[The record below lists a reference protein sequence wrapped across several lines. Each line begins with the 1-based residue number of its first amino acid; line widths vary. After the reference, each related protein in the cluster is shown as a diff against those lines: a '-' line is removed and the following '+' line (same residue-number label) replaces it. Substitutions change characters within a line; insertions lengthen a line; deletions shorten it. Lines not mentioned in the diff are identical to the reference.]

1 MKKIFASVLVAY
13 LFLATTPSKLQA
25 QFNLKKEIG
34 KATESTKQGTK
45 PQGDELDERGKIVLQ
60 KFIDI
65 LLDPNFDAAAEKA
78 LQVIHKSDFNNS
90 GEALK
95 SDRLQFSFKKAWQNA
110 KFYQNP
116 IKITRVQKTSLSG
129 IGFKDT
135 AENGTSY
142 KVWVGKK
149 KGVNGMPAPIYVF
162 FPAGGGEPK
171 IHDYGSL

>member
-1 MKKIFASVLVAY
+1 
-13 LFLATTPSKLQA
+13 LFLATTPSKLLA
-25 QFNLKKEIG
+25 QFNLKKEVG
-34 KATESTKQGTK
+34 KATNSTK
-45 PQGDELDERGKIVLQ
+45 PQGDELDERGKLVLQ

-65 LLDPNFDAAAEKA
+65 LLEPDFNIAAEKA

-116 IKITRVQKTSLSG
+116 IKITRVQKTNLSG

-149 KGVNGMPAPIYVF
+149 KGANGMPALIYVF